1 MDDKKVGLPPL
12 DWLRVFEAAG
22 RLGGFSAAAR
32 EFGISQA
39 AVSQRMGNLEA
50 WLGRSLFVREARGV
64 SLTTDGESYL
74 PLVQDS
80 LTALE
85 RNTEDLFGTAPKEL
99 RLAALSSHI
108 DTLILPRVGAFWSQ
122 YPNVRL
128 VTDSVAKR
136 SEFDE
141 ERTWLQL
148 RYGRGAWAGRKA
160 RLIEQEVLVP
170 MLAPDA
176 QGQDLPRIEVRGER
190 PGWQDWS
197 RETGGTVP
205 GGASLSVDSMVH
217 GLRAAREGLGVVLG
231 SLPLAQPDLTTGNLV
246 QTSDQKLK
254 TRDGYWL
261 TWPEDRLYSKSLR
274 RLVFALLDDLIAGTL
289 NQTPYFRGN

>member
-1 MDDKKVGLPPL
+1 MVDKKVGLPPL

-39 AVSQRMGNLEA
+39 AVSQRIGNLEA

-80 LTALE
+80 LTALA

-108 DTLILPRVGAFWSQ
+108 DTLILPRLAGFWAE
-122 YPNVRL
+122 YPKVRL
-128 VTDSVAKR
+128 VTDTVAKR

-148 RYGRGAWAGRKA
+148 RYGRGGWPGRKA
-160 RLIEQEVLVP
+160 RLIAQEVLVP
-170 MLAPDA
+170 MTAPGADL
-176 QGQDLPRIEVRGER
+176 QTLPRIEVRGER
-190 PGWQDWS
+190 PGWQDWG
-197 RETGGTVP
+197 RPAGETLP
-205 GGASLSVDSMVH
+205 GGAVLSVDSMVH
-217 GLRAAREGLGVVLG
+217 GLRAAREGFGIVLG
-231 SLPLAQPDLTTGNLV
+231 SVPLAEVDLKAGTLV
-246 QTSDQKLK
+246 RASDKPLK

-274 RLVFALLDDLIAGTL
+274 RLVFALIDELVKNDLGEI
-289 NQTPYFRGN
+289 

>member
-1 MDDKKVGLPPL
+1 MDEKKVGLPPL

-108 DTLILPRVGAFWSQ
+108 DTLILPRVRGFWMQHPS
-122 YPNVRL
+122 VRL
-128 VTDSVAKR
+128 VTESVAKR

-148 RYGRGAWAGRKA
+148 RYGRGAWPGRKA
-160 RLIEQEVLVP
+160 RLIKQEILVP
-170 MLAPDA
+170 MAAP
-176 QGQDLPRIEVRGER
+176 GVQDQKLPRIEVRGER

-205 GGASLSVDSMVH
+205 GGAILSVDSMAH

-231 SLPLAQPDLTTGNLV
+231 SLPLAQTDLIAGLLV
-246 QTSDQKLK
+246 QSSGLPLT

-274 RLVFALLDDLIAGTL
+274 RLVIALLHELASESPT
-289 NQTPYFRGN
+289 

>member
-1 MDDKKVGLPPL
+1 MDEKKVGLPPL

-108 DTLILPRVGAFWSQ
+108 DTLILPRVGTFWTQ

-141 ERTWLQL
+141 ERTRLQL

-160 RLIEQEVLVP
+160 RLIEQEVMVP
-170 MLAPDA
+170 MIAPDA
-176 QGQDLPRIEVRGER
+176 QRQDLPRIEVRGER

-205 GGASLSVDSMVH
+205 GGAGLSVDSMAH

-231 SLPLAQPDLTTGNLV
+231 SLPLAHADLKAGTLV
-246 QTSDQKLK
+246 QTTDQKLK

-274 RLVFALLDDLIAGTL
+274 RLVFALLDDLTAGSMH
-289 NQTPYFRGN
+289 

>member
-1 MDDKKVGLPPL
+1 MDEKKVGLPPL

-85 RNTEDLFGTAPKEL
+85 RNTEDLFGTTPKEL

-108 DTLILPRVGAFWSQ
+108 DALVLPRLGAFRVT

-128 VTDSVAKR
+128 VTDTVAKR

-148 RYGRGAWAGRKA
+148 RYGRGAWPGRKA

-170 MLAPDA
+170 MAAPGV
-176 QGQDLPRIEVRGER
+176 QTQDLPRIEVRGER
-190 PGWQDWS
+190 PGWQDWG
-197 RETGGTVP
+197 RETGGAVP
-205 GGASLSVDSMVH
+205 GGAVLSVDSMVH

-231 SLPLAQPDLTTGNLV
+231 SLPLAQPDLQAGALV
-246 QTSDQKLK
+246 LASPERLK

-274 RLVFALLDDLIAGTL
+274 RLVFAILDDLTCGK
-289 NQTPYFRGN
+289 